1 MAERPAVRHDGSWQ
15 DVQVLRAES
24 HAPDAIGTMSLSAL
38 KSLIEEAGLS
48 HADCLDEADLS
59 ARARGALTA
68 GAINPF
74 PARLSERRAPDQRPC
89 MPAFPATTRSYD
101 GLSGTARMPYVPAML
116 PDRSLAFVPT
126 CVQHTNC
133 CVKTFAESR
142 ERVLGS
148 WPQHRHKAGYMASG
162 RVFIHIK

>member
-1 MAERPAVRHDGSWQ
+1 MCGLRERVRARRSKRVSSQ
-15 DVQVLRAES
+15 YNARATRPVLSRVTDTATLYLMREC
-24 HAPDAIGTMSLSAL
+24 
-38 KSLIEEAGLS
+38 EQRAGLRGDR
-48 HADCLDEADLS
+48 AD
-59 ARARGALTA
+59 
-68 GAINPF
+68 NPF
-74 PARLSERRAPDQRPC
+74 PARLSERRAADQRPS